1 MPNIPT
7 IRHRSTAC
15 VERTR
20 TPVQKSKDQQHH
32 WIFPQI
38 ASLKPPDTWVAAVLF
53 CVLPRKMQQRSLI
66 ICTRST
72 LLEAMATSCSG
83 PSSLQPL
90 YYDGFCSAAVTET
103 CAARTGS
110 AELTDGEPGACN
122 CIASGNASS
131 GGKHFDGV
139 TVGCICG
146 SKHLGGVIGGDNGG
160 GNGGGNGDSA
170 GGNGDLMLWP
180 FLAATGCASATSFLN
195 RPMLLF
201 QCFLACSNSRACA
214 SKSSWYFSNCIHR
227 KLN

>member
-20 TPVQKSKDQQHH
+20 TPVQKTKDQQHH

-53 CVLPRKMQQRSLI
+53 CVLSRKMRHRSLI

-90 YYDGFCSAAVTET
+90 YYDGLCSAAVTET

-146 SKHLGGVIGGDNGG
+146 GKHLGGVIG
-160 GNGGGNGDSA
+160 DSV

-180 FLAATGCASATSFLN
+180 FLAAEAVAAAAFAAATSFLN
-195 RPMLLF
+195 RPVLF
-201 QCFLACSNSRACA
+201 FPCFVAGSNSRAGVG
-214 SKSSWYFSNCIHR
+214 KSSW
-227 KLN
+227 